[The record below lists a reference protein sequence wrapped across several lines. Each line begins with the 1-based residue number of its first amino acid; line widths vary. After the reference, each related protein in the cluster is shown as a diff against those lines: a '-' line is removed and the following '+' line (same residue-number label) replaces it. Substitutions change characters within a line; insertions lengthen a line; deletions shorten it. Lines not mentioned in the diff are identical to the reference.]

1 MDAAHDTSK
10 NNESTGVSQRPNIF
24 RLTAVVTFGVIPWL
38 YGVHAVILGETN
50 TWAGHL
56 AHATRDS
63 LLAFPLGLLAVGVGR
78 WLAGRWGMRGE
89 SSLSRV
95 GQAAL
100 IALAFA
106 LCLAPSVGVHEYLDR
121 WLDGGAAQLYHG
133 HGLRTSL
140 EGATDVLGLTL
151 HGLRDALMGLAAA
164 FPATLLGLTLLAG
177 WRYQPRV
184 LDRLSSDTW
193 ALPARFVVPAVG
205 VLIAIGMGVTALTFM
220 LGEKG
225 DSDHAPAT
233 HPVLVTEVPTSAKAE
248 VGGLRVTTRSA
259 KWVSQ
264 VPEAA
269 KGKAR
274 TISVNPGVLPD
285 RLYLEFTVANL
296 GDQARTFGRREVR
309 LLAPSG
315 TTWAPLADDFPDI
328 VLGPQ
333 DALTTM
339 LIFEVPA
346 PEAGLRLA
354 WLRGKQE
361 VRMPIA
367 ITDADRFAPK
377 TRVGTQ

>member
-1 MDAAHDTSK
+1 MEAVNDMPNDHD
-10 NNESTGVSQRPNIF
+10 STGTSQSPSVF
-24 RLTAVVTFGVIPWL
+24 RLAAVVTLGVIPWL

-50 TWAGHL
+50 TWAGHI

-63 LLAFPLGLLAVGVGR
+63 LLAFPLALLAVGVSL
-78 WLAGRWGMRGE
+78 WLAGRWGMSGE
-89 SSLSRV
+89 STLDRV
-95 GQAAL
+95 GQAAI

-106 LCLAPSVGVHEYLDR
+106 VCLAPSVGVHEYLDR

-133 HGLRTSL
+133 HGLRTDL
-140 EGATDVLGLTL
+140 EGTTDVLGLTL

-164 FPATLLGLTLLAG
+164 FPATLLGLTLMAG
-177 WRYQPRV
+177 WRSQPRV
-184 LDRLSSDTW
+184 LDRLPSNTW
-193 ALPARFVVPAVG
+193 ASPARLVVPVAGALVAVG
-205 VLIAIGMGVTALTFM
+205 IGVTALTFM
-220 LGEKG
+220 PRDQG
-225 DSDHAPAT
+225 DSDHASAT
-233 HPVLVTEVPTSAKAE
+233 HPVFVTEVPTSAKAE
-248 VGGLRVTTRSA
+248 VGGLRVITRSA

-269 KGKAR
+269 KGKAK
-274 TISVNPGVLPD
+274 TVSPNPGVLPD
-285 RLYLEFTVANL
+285 RLYLEFTVENL
-296 GDQARTFGRREVR
+296 GEQARTFGRREVR

-315 TTWAPLADDFPDI
+315 TAWAPLADDFPDI

-367 ITDADRFAPK
+367 ITDVDRFAPK
-377 TRVGTQ
+377 RRVVTQ